1 MCFSSTTTVLPTT
14 LNNAQA
20 VSRWLA
26 SANLPLHMPVMPQP
40 STQGVFGMART
51 TGTSPPSAFSIWLVG
66 TDAATEMINCLLEML
81 GRIFSMTSCTTC
93 GFTQTKMMS
102 APRTAA
108 ALSVLTGTR
117 FPAKSE
123 PMLPPSTRQHQ
134 LAMTSAVLPGT
145 RPYNPRNAGRENQ
158 AAAEGRQNITSTRQP

>member
-1 MCFSSTTTVLPTT
+1 MCFSSTITVLPTT

-66 TDAATEMINCLLEML
+66 TDAATEM
-81 GRIFSMTSCTTC
+81 R
-93 GFTQTKMMS
+93 
-102 APRTAA
+102 
-108 ALSVLTGTR
+108 
-117 FPAKSE
+117 SE
-123 PMLPPSTRQHQ
+123 ERR
-134 LAMTSAVLPGT
+134 VGK
-145 RPYNPRNAGRENQ
+145 
-158 AAAEGRQNITSTRQP
+158 EGRSRWETSDEKKKK